1 MNNVKMYRGLKG
13 YSQSELAKMLGITR
27 QALITIEKGTTK
39 NLSQKKIEK
48 ICSLLDIT
56 PVKLLGEGNF
66 RVLPNTKEEVDYMIK
81 LLEVQK
87 ENL

>member
-13 YSQSELAKMLGITR
+13 YSQSEFAKMLGITR

-39 NLSQKKIEK
+39 NLSQKKIQK